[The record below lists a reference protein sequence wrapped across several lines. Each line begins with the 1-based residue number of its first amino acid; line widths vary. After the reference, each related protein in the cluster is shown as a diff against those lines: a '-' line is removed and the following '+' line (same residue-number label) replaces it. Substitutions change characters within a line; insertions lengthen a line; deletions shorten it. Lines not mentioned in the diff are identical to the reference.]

1 MVCWM
6 DGYTTNAR
14 ARMHQRTAHYHHH
27 STRTSLW
34 CQSRST
40 TPGRPGSHSALLRT
54 HGRRGASRTDTAI
67 RAHKSNKA
75 SQHNHGT
82 QPRACAHTHTCTRT
96 LPCVHTPTFLKFE
109 SPTKTT
115 RREAKIVAN
124 VSVDNIS
131 GRSHGATHVVVVVVV
146 VAVAVAVGLSKGP
159 HTQSAAV
166 LQLPSRLL
174 PPTPTAPLV
183 SPSPSLRFAQL
194 QCPRDSW
201 LRQESLHEGEDG
213 ADDALAVSRPPA
225 AARVALAVTTNLNA
239 RLVWTRVLSTM
250 VYSSSVLLFSFSVCV

>member
-1 MVCWM
+1 M
-6 DGYTTNAR
+6 R
-14 ARMHQRTAHYHHH
+14 AHAC
-27 STRTSLW
+27 TSGLPI
-34 CQSRST
+34 T
-40 TPGRPGSHSALLRT
+40 IIIP
-54 HGRRGASRTDTAI
+54 HGRRCGVSHAAQHQADQAATQLCSARTGGVVRAGPTQQSALTNPTRRASTIMAHNHA
-67 RAHKSNKA
+67 RAH
-75 SQHNHGT
+75 T

-250 VYSSSVLLFSFSVCV
+250 VYSLSLIHI